1 MQSPKPLPA
10 LQSNVLAASESC
22 IYMPSVSDATTTNTG
37 PESPRATYQSPL
49 QRHIQHVR
57 LQDMVH
63 KADLLNRSNSNARTS
78 RGTAFQPQT
87 RKKGTNS
94 WQLKQFAEATLG
106 SGSLR
111 KVVQLPEGE
120 DRDEWLAVNGKLD
133 RWTEAGYILR
143 LTLPSGRLLQP
154 DQLTVRCHHRVL
166 LTTILSRDEGHRRVR
181 VPVARP
187 ACFP

>member
-1 MQSPKPLPA
+1 MQMPKPLPA

-22 IYMPSVSDATTTNTG
+22 IHMPCGSDATTTTTTTG
-37 PESPRATYQSPL
+37 TESPRLAYKSPL

-57 LQDMVH
+57 LQDMVL

-94 WQLKQFAEATLG
+94 WQLKQFADATLG

-120 DRDEWLAVNGKLD
+120 DRDEWLAVNGK
-133 RWTEAGYILR
+133 
-143 LTLPSGRLLQP
+143 
-154 DQLTVRCHHRVL
+154 
-166 LTTILSRDEGHRRVR
+166 
-181 VPVARP
+181 
-187 ACFP
+187 